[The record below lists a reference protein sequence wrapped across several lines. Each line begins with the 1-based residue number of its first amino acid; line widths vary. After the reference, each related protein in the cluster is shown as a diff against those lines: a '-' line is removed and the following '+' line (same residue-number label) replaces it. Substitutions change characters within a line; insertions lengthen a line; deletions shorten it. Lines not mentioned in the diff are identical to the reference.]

1 MALPKVVDLSP
12 VIPAKAEIQFN
23 WKIAFVFLAAVIALP
38 SFAFALPGAGN
49 VDVYFSPKGGVTA
62 AIVDEID
69 RASKKISVQAYS
81 FTSKPIANALIK
93 AKKRGV
99 AVTVIVDGG
108 QSSKGKHKSFS
119 FFKKRGTRERFD
131 PATLFKHSG
140 VLVYVDKKHE
150 IAHNKVMI
158 MDDKTLITGSFN
170 FTRQAEFEN
179 AENLLI
185 FKDNPALVEKYV
197 RNFNDHLDHSEKQ

>member
-1 MALPKVVDLSP
+1 L
-12 VIPAKAEIQFN
+12 
-23 WKIAFVFLAAVIALP
+23 
-38 SFAFALPGAGN
+38 AFALQGTGN

-99 AVTVIVDGG
+99 SVTVIVDGDK
-108 QSSKGKHKSFS
+108 SRGKHKSWS
-119 FFKKRGTRERFD
+119 FFKKHDTRERFD
-131 PATLFKHSG
+131 PATLFKNSG
-140 VLVYVDKKHE
+140 VLVYADKKHE

-158 MDDKTLITGSFN
+158 MDNKTLITGSFN
-170 FTRQAEFEN
+170 FTKQAEVEN

-197 RNFNDHLDHSEKQ
+197 RNFNEHLDHSEKQ